1 MTFRVY
7 SGPKGAPDLSPTD
20 KEKMLFKQFNTLD
33 EALAWARHIE
43 RSGRVALHIDS
54 DDGSTGMNR
63 REIGAALAAGN
74 REQVRG

>member
-33 EALAWARHIE
+33 EALAWARHIDL
-43 RSGRVALHIDS
+43 SGRVALHIDS

-74 REQVRG
+74 REQVGG